1 MELNK
6 KYWIRFLTASFSLS
20 SLSASE
26 SDDALWILGGAVGLP
41 LAPVPRRPQQL
52 GGVLVPLGVKDVR
65 KGEGWRTIHI

>member
-52 GGVLVPLGVKDVR
+52 GGARVSLGVEDISKC
-65 KGEGWRTIHI
+65 EGWSTIHI